1 VHQTQRWLSGVLP
14 LGVSAWWR
22 INTNSTTSTTLTEV
36 TEENIMRQE
45 GARIRAVFL
54 LMAIGTAGQHALAAT
69 YNVNCDKHEHIGK
82 ALRVFASAHPHGPNT
97 INVTGVCRGNFV
109 IQSMD
114 RLTLMTKNGAS
125 LTDRSGGTLPVVD
138 IEDSQKVTLQGF
150 TINGGAQGIL
160 CSTASL
166 CYLTDNTI
174 QGPGHFGINVI
185 KGSRAFLESNVIQD
199 WDRGAFLDSGGQVFS
214 SDDVFQSNGGSALV
228 ILAAAYFESLNSK
241 FDNNGVG
248 IDAGGTLT
256 LRGGTISGNSSDGI
270 RLLSGKAVFLGPTIT
285 GNGGVGVHLE
295 DGAFAGFLAASITGN
310 LSGLDVDCEP
320 QFPITRFID
329 RTGAIT
335 NCVEPASAAQREALK

>member
-1 VHQTQRWLSGVLP
+1 
-14 LGVSAWWR
+14 
-22 INTNSTTSTTLTEV
+22 
-36 TEENIMRQE
+36 MRQN
-45 GARIRAVFL
+45 AKFFALFL
-54 LMAIGTAGQHALAAT
+54 LVAMGAASRCAQAT
-69 YNVNCDKHEHIGK
+69 NLTVNCDRHESLHK
-82 ALRVFASAHPHGPNT
+82 ALRLLATSNPQGPNKIT
-97 INVTGVCRGNFV
+97 VLGSCKGNFV
-109 IQSMD
+109 IKSMD
-114 RLTLMTKNGAS
+114 RLTLITRNGAS
-125 LTDRSGGTLPVVD
+125 ITDRSNGSLAVLD
-138 IEDSQKVTLQGF
+138 IENSQRVTLQGF

-166 CYLTDNTI
+166 CYLTGNTI

-185 KGSRAFLESNVIQD
+185 KGSRAFLESNVIED
-199 WDRGAFLDSGGQVFS
+199 WDRGAFIDTGAQVFS
-214 SDDVFQSNGGSALV
+214 SNDVFQSNGASALV
-228 ILAAAYFESLNSK
+228 VLAAYFESLNSK

-256 LRGGTISGNSSDGI
+256 LNGGTISGNSSDGI

-335 NCVEPASAAQREALK
+335 NCVEPASPAQRETLK

>member
-1 VHQTQRWLSGVLP
+1 MKQR
-14 LGVSAWWR
+14 
-22 INTNSTTSTTLTEV
+22 
-36 TEENIMRQE
+36 
-45 GARIRAVFL
+45 ARFLVFL
-54 LMAIGTAGQHALAAT
+54 LLVTIGGAVRRAEAVDLD
-69 YNVNCDKHEHIGK
+69 VNCDRHHSIRR
-82 ALRVFASAHPHGPNT
+82 ALHMLARNPQGPNT
-97 INVTGVCRGNFV
+97 IIVSGECKETLV

-114 RLTLMTKNGAS
+114 RLTLIAKKGAS
-125 LTDRSGGTLPVVD
+125 ITDPSGGTLAVVD
-138 IEDSQKVTLQGF
+138 IENSQRVTLQGF

-166 CYLTDNTI
+166 CYLTGNTI
-174 QGPGHFGINVI
+174 QGPGRFGINVI
-185 KGSRAFLESNVIQD
+185 KGSRAFLESNVIED
-199 WDRGAFLDSGGQVFS
+199 WGRGAFIDSGAQVFS
-214 SDDVFQSNGGSALV
+214 SNDVFQSNGGSALV

-285 GNGGVGVHLE
+285 GNGGVGIHLE

-335 NCVEPASAAQREALK
+335 NCVEPASAAQRETLK

>member
-1 VHQTQRWLSGVLP
+1 
-14 LGVSAWWR
+14 
-22 INTNSTTSTTLTEV
+22 
-36 TEENIMRQE
+36 MRQR
-45 GARIRAVFL
+45 ARILVLFQL
-54 LMAIGTAGQHALAAT
+54 VAIGAVCQYARAASLS
-69 YNVNCDKHEHIGK
+69 VNCDKHESVSK
-82 ALRVFASAHPHGPNT
+82 VLRLLATTNQQGPNT
-97 INVTGVCRGNFV
+97 IAIFGSCKGNFV
-109 IQSMD
+109 IRSMD
-114 RLTLMTKNGAS
+114 RLTLIARKGAS
-125 LTDRSGGTLPVVD
+125 ITDRSGGTLAVVD

-160 CSTASL
+160 CNTASL
-166 CYLTDNTI
+166 CYLTGNTI

-185 KGSRAFLESNVIQD
+185 KGSRAFLESNVIED
-199 WDRGAFLDSGGQVFS
+199 WGRGAFIDSGGQVFS
-214 SDDVFQSNGGSALV
+214 SNDVFQRNDGSALV
-228 ILAAAYFESLNSK
+228 VLTAAYFESLNSK

-256 LRGGTISGNSSDGI
+256 LNGGTISGNISDGI

-310 LSGLDVDCEP
+310 LSGLDVDCAP

-335 NCVEPASAAQREALK
+335 NCVEPASAAQRETLK

>member
-1 VHQTQRWLSGVLP
+1 
-14 LGVSAWWR
+14 
-22 INTNSTTSTTLTEV
+22 
-36 TEENIMRQE
+36 MRQ
-45 GARIRAVFL
+45 AVRILALFL
-54 LMAIGTAGQHALAAT
+54 LMAIGAAGRYAQAAT

-82 ALRVFASAHPHGPNT
+82 ALRVLASANPHGPNT
-97 INVTGVCRGNFV
+97 INVSGACSGNFV
-109 IQSMD
+109 IQGMD
-114 RLTLMTKNGAS
+114 RLTLTAKNGAS
-125 LTDRSGGTLPVVD
+125 LTDRSSGSLAVVD
-138 IEDSQKVTLQGF
+138 IEDSQRITLQRF

-160 CSTASL
+160 CNTASL
-166 CYLTDNTI
+166 CYLTGNTI

-185 KGSRAFLESNVIQD
+185 KGSRVFLESNVIKD
-199 WDRGAFLDSGGQVFS
+199 WDRGAFIDSGGQVFS
-214 SDDVFQSNGGSALV
+214 SNDVFQNNGGSALV
-228 ILAAAYFESLNSK
+228 VLAAAYFESTNSK

-256 LRGGTISGNSSDGI
+256 LSGGTISGNTFDGI

-335 NCVEPASAAQREALK
+335 NCVEPASAAQRETLK

>member
-1 VHQTQRWLSGVLP
+1 
-14 LGVSAWWR
+14 
-22 INTNSTTSTTLTEV
+22 
-36 TEENIMRQE
+36 MR
-45 GARIRAVFL
+45 RRAKFFVFL
-54 LMAIGTAGQHALAAT
+54 LLVAIGAASQ
-69 YNVNCDKHEHIGK
+69 YAQAANQKVNCDKQESIQQT
-82 ALRVFASAHPHGPNT
+82 LRLLAKINPQGPNT
-97 INVTGVCRGNFV
+97 VSVSGSCRENIL

-114 RLTLMTKNGAS
+114 RLTLIAKEGAS
-125 LTDRSGGTLPVVD
+125 ITDRSGGSLAVVD

-166 CYLTDNTI
+166 CYLTGNTI
-174 QGPGHFGINVI
+174 QGPGGFGINVI
-185 KGSRAFLESNVIQD
+185 KGSRAFLESNVIED
-199 WDRGAFLDSGGQVFS
+199 WGRGAFIDSGAQVFS
-214 SDDVFQSNGGSALV
+214 SNDVFQSNGGSALV

-335 NCVEPASAAQREALK
+335 NCVEPASAAQRETLK

>member
-1 VHQTQRWLSGVLP
+1 MKQRTKFV
-14 LGVSAWWR
+14 
-22 INTNSTTSTTLTEV
+22 
-36 TEENIMRQE
+36 
-45 GARIRAVFL
+45 VFL
-54 LMAIGTAGQHALAAT
+54 LLVTIGGAVRRAEAVDLD
-69 YNVNCDKHEHIGK
+69 VNCDGHHSIRRALHMLAHIN
-82 ALRVFASAHPHGPNT
+82 PQGPNT
-97 INVTGVCRGNFV
+97 IIVSGDCKETLL
-109 IQSMD
+109 IQGMD
-114 RLTLMTKNGAS
+114 RLTLTTKKGAS
-125 LTDRSGGTLPVVD
+125 ITDPSGGTLAVVD
-138 IEDSQKVTLQGF
+138 IENSQRVTLHGL

-166 CYLTDNTI
+166 CYLTANTI
-174 QGPGHFGINVI
+174 QGPGKFGINVI
-185 KGSRAFLESNVIQD
+185 KGSRAFLESNVIED
-199 WDRGAFLDSGGQVFS
+199 WGRGAFIDSGAQVFS
-214 SDDVFQSNGGSALV
+214 TNDVFKSNDGSALV
-228 ILAAAYFESLNSK
+228 ILAAAYFESLNST

-256 LRGGTISGNSSDGI
+256 LRGGTISGNTSDGI

-335 NCVEPASAAQREALK
+335 NCVESASAAKRAILK